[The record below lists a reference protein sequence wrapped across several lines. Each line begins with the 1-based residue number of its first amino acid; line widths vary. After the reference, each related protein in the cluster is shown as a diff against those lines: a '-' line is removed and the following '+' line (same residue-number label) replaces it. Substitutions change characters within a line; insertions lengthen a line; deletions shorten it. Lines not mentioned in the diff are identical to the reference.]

1 MKVVHR
7 LLNICCLV
15 SFRLYTFLHLV
26 FSGLKKETH
35 VYAVSHGRKMKLD
48 IYRPK
53 HVTGPMPVIV
63 FTHGGG
69 WAIGTR
75 RIIEPAFVR
84 QVKRGYALVSISYSL
99 TGKASWPTQIHEV
112 KSAYR
117 WVRAHAEDFGFDP
130 ARMIAAGGSAGG
142 HLACVAALSGPGLL
156 EGNLGETSAS
166 SDVSAVVAFYPPTD
180 LSCIHGKGRLGRRS
194 VEALLGGSFET
205 KQDTLKEATPET
217 YSRADGPPVYL
228 LHGTIDHVVPYAHG
242 PALINA
248 ITDAGGI
255 AELVTLPGV
264 AHADWRFN
272 SGKPLAGIEAFLD
285 RVTQRDQ
292 TSAK

>member
-1 MKVVHR
+1 MRVLHR
-7 LLNICCLV
+7 LLNICFLL

-26 FSGLKKETH
+26 FSGLKKETR

-48 IYRPK
+48 IYRPRNAR
-53 HVTGPMPVIV
+53 GRLPVIV

-84 QVKRGYALVSISYSL
+84 QVKRGYALVSVSYSL

-112 KSAYR
+112 KAAYR
-117 WVRAHAEDFGFDP
+117 WVRANADACGFDP
-130 ARMIAAGGSAGG
+130 ERIIAAGGSAGG
-142 HLACVAALSGPGLL
+142 HLACVAALSGPGKL
-156 EGNLGETSAS
+156 EGDLGETNAS
-166 SDVSAVVAFYPPTD
+166 SAVNAVVAVYPPTD
-180 LSCIHGKGRLGRRS
+180 LANIHGKGRLGRRT
-194 VEALLGGSFET
+194 VEALLGGPVNA
-205 KQDTLKEATPET
+205 KQDALVEATPET
-217 YSRADGPPVYL
+217 YARADGPPVYL

-242 PALINA
+242 PALIEA
-248 ITDAGGI
+248 ITAAGGA
-255 AELVTLPGV
+255 AELMTLDGV

-272 SGKPLAGIEAFLD
+272 SGKPLDGIETFLD

-292 TSAK
+292 ITA